1 MTTRILIGDVRERL
15 RDLPTASVDCV
26 VTSPPYWGLR
36 SYLDDGHPDKP
47 REIGLERTLGEHL
60 DVLVAVFRDAI
71 LIELNREYAAMAQQ
85 RIIGDGARSGMS
97 PSVTMEGDDDDGQQP
112 SGQRQDERREAAA
125 DAGAAGAAVG
135 ADC

>member
-60 DVLVAVFRDAI
+60 DVLVAVFREVRRV
-71 LIELNREYAAMAQQ
+71 LKPQGTCWVNY
-85 RIIGDGARSGMS
+85 
-97 PSVTMEGDDDDGQQP
+97 DDCY
-112 SGQRQDERREAAA
+112 AA
-125 DAGAAGAAVG
+125 DANGRPWRRPGPVRWRRHGRHGGRAAGARR
-135 ADC
+135 DPDRTE